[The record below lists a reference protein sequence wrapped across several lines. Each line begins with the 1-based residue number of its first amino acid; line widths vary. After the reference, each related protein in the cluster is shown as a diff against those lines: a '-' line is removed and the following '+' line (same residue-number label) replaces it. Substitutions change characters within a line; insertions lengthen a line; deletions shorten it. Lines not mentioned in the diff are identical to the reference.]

1 MLLAHLPYFLFLP
14 LLFQSFKKLTNNA
27 EINEALI
34 ENIKP
39 VILSAQF
46 MFMWTSIQLEKA
58 VITSRLL
65 YNSCACFNITCL
77 ILKVKLQ
84 KLRLPQACDK
94 SYSLI
99 GVGGIGGMYSTNGQS
114 KIHAHSELVIITMS
128 SALKKVNQS
137 ALISCT
143 QLKYWSGAYITP

>member
-1 MLLAHLPYFLFLP
+1 LP

-27 EINEALI
+27 DIKEALI

-46 MFMWTSIQLEKA
+46 IFMWTSIQLEKA
-58 VITSRLL
+58 VMTSKLL
-65 YNSCACFNITCL
+65 YISCACFNITCL
-77 ILKVKLQ
+77 IVLVKLQ
-84 KLRLPQACDK
+84 KPLLPQAYGK
-94 SYSLI
+94 SYSLV
-99 GVGGIGGMYSTNGQS
+99 GVGGIGGIYSTKGQS
-114 KIHAHSELVIITMS
+114 SIQAHSELVIITMS
-128 SALKKVNQS
+128 SADKKVNQS